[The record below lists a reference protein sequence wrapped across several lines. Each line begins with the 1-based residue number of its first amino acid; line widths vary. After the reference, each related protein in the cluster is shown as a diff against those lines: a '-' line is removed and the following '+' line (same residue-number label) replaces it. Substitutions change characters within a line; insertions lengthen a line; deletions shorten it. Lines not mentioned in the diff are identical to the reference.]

1 MYEPNINRSSSAI
14 VGNLWK
20 MIGNYNKRNI
30 TPTCMYELY
39 LLVFNSISHDFAAL
53 TREILS
59 STLENKTQ
67 IHALACN
74 VLYLSFAL
82 L

>member
-1 MYEPNINRSSSAI
+1 MGGGYGYKWATAI
-14 VGNLWK
+14 VGNLWN

-39 LLVFNSISHDFAAL
+39 LLVFNSISHDFTAV
-53 TREILS
+53 TGEILGS
-59 STLENKTQ
+59 ALENKTH